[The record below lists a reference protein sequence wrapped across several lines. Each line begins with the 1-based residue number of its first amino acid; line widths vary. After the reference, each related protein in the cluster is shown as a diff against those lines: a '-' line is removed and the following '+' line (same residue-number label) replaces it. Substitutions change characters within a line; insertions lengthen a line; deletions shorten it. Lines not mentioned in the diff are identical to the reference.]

1 MDTLD
6 IFTKSLFELNNAIAV
21 FLPRLALAAA
31 LLIVGWIVARFLRA
45 LVGQALKLVKLDVAA
60 EKSGIASFLVKGGV
74 RLDAISLV
82 TNVVYWLAIFVVAL
96 TALNTLGLQMV
107 TELFSKTMLY
117 IPNVIVA
124 VLVIIF
130 GSIIARLTQTVL
142 IAYLNN
148 VGIGASYFVGKLAQY
163 AILAFVAFVAL
174 EQLSIGGEILVS
186 AFQISFG
193 GICLAAAI
201 AFGFGGKTLAGKI
214 LDKAWEEMHRK

>member
-6 IFTKSLFELNNAIAV
+6 IFTRSLFELNNAIAE

-31 LLIVGWIVARFLRA
+31 LLIVGWLIAKFLRA
-45 LVGQALKLVKLDVAA
+45 MVSQALKLVKLDVAA
-60 EKSGIASFLVKGGV
+60 QKSGVASFLAKGGV
-74 RLDAISLV
+74 RPDTITLV
-82 TNVVYWLAIFVVAL
+82 SDVVYWLAIFVVAL

-107 TELFSKTMLY
+107 SELFSKTMLY

-130 GSIIARLTQTVL
+130 GSIVARLTQTVL
-142 IAYLNN
+142 VAYLNN
-148 VGIGASYFVGKLAQY
+148 VGIGSAHFIGTLAQY
-163 AILAFVAFVAL
+163 AILVFVTFVAL

-193 GICLAAAI
+193 GVCLAAAV
-201 AFGFGGKTLAGKI
+201 AFGLGGKTLAGKI
-214 LDKAWEEMHRK
+214 LDKAWKEMHRK